1 MNIDS
6 QIRLLE
12 QDDTQ
17 TALHL
22 LVSVFGQKVNQLARG
37 ELERMFSREPFR
49 PYFIGAFDD
58 LRLIGV
64 VATVQLLF
72 TTDTFGLCWV
82 CVHPDRQRQ
91 GLGTRLVVAAIEFT
105 RLELLRQKP
114 GTLLLNVS
122 DELSGFYRR
131 LGFAR
136 GSSMHGDGLV
146 MSMIVNQRSDALD
159 TITWNG

>member
-1 MNIDS
+1 MNFDAK
-6 QIRLLE
+6 IRLLE
-12 QDDTQ
+12 PDDVE

-22 LVSVFGQKVNQLARG
+22 LVRMFGPRVNQLARG

-49 PYFIGAFDD
+49 PYFIGAFED

-91 GLGTRLVVAAIEFT
+91 SLGTRLVVAAI
-105 RLELLRQKP
+105 
-114 GTLLLNVS
+114 
-122 DELSGFYRR
+122 
-131 LGFAR
+131 
-136 GSSMHGDGLV
+136 
-146 MSMIVNQRSDALD
+146 
-159 TITWNG
+159 